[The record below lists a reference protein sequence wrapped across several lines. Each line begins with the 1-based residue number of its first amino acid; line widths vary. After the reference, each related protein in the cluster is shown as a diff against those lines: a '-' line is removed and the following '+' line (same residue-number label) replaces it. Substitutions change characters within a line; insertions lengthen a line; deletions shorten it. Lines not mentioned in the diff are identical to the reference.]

1 MADVKV
7 LEATLDED
15 LRPLSLYLWQQGLP
29 HRISEQSGHQI
40 IWVASPEHAAPV
52 REAYQRHRSGELPQ
66 PSLRMSRS
74 SRRPIRFEVKDIPV
88 TLVFIVLSVLG
99 YLLVSFDGDGRWL
112 RWLTFFEFERRL
124 DFMNLQQPGHVVFSL
139 PPGQYWRLIT
149 PIFLHFS
156 LLHIVFNMLWFWDLG
171 RRVERVQG
179 SLVLLGITLLIGL
192 GSNLAQAMFAQ
203 VGIFGGMSGVIYG
216 LLGYCWAWSR
226 LRRDTA
232 LAVPTPIMVMMLVW
246 LVVCMVGFT
255 ELVGLGSVANA
266 AHVGGLVMGLL
277 LGAFTAWLARAKR

>member
-1 MADVKV
+1 MADLKV
-7 LEATLDED
+7 LEAALDED

-40 IWVASPEHAAPV
+40 LWVAQREHVALA
-52 REAYQRHRSGELPQ
+52 REAYHRLRNGELPR
-66 PSLRMSRS
+66 PTLRVPMPA
-74 SRRPIRFEVKDIPV
+74 RRLRFDVRGIPV
-88 TLVFIVLSVLG
+88 TVVFIALSVLG
-99 YLLVSFDGDGRWL
+99 YLLVSFDQHGQWL
-112 RWLTFFEFERRL
+112 RWLTFFEFEQRL
-124 DFMNLQQPGHVVFSL
+124 DFMNLQQPGHVVFTL

-179 SLVLLGITLLIGL
+179 SLALLGITLLIGL
-192 GSNLAQAMFAQ
+192 GSNLAQAMFAK

-216 LLGYCWAWSR
+216 LLGYCWVWSR
-226 LRRDTA
+226 LRHDPE
-232 LAVPTPIMVMMLVW
+232 LGVPTPIMVMMLVW

-255 ELVGLGSVANA
+255 ELVGLGAVANA
-266 AHVGGLVMGLL
+266 AHVGGLVMGAV
-277 LGAFTAWLARAKR
+277 LGACTAWLARAER